1 MSLTTAGG
9 ISGAGLNFDPK
20 AGIVGAVATV
30 CGVRVER
37 VGGGA
42 PDGSLGGGR
51 RRHWPAVWRLSLESL
66 LAVLSGPGGGVA
78 LTQSP
83 VTTPE
88 IISQQSIT
96 YGSFWLKLIIN
107 PRNFYADLE
116 QDIMI

>member
-1 MSLTTAGG
+1 MSITTDGG
-9 ISGAGLNFDPK
+9 ISGAWLNFDPK

-30 CGVRVER
+30 VCGVRVEG

-42 PDGSLGGGR
+42 PDGRLGGGGSR

-66 LAVLSGPGGGVA
+66 LAVLSSPGGGVA

-88 IISQQSIT
+88 I
-96 YGSFWLKLIIN
+96 FAKIN
-107 PRNFYADLE
+107 D
-116 QDIMI
+116 